1 MNVNT
6 DSLLNIVKNFKN
18 KKIAVWGDYILD
30 EYIYTLSHR
39 VSREAPV
46 LILKYQ
52 GTDYTLGGAGNS
64 VNNIKSLGGIPIPVG
79 IVGEDEKGNK
89 ILKLLKKNKI
99 KIDYLIK
106 VKNYSTITKTR
117 ILAGGE
123 HTRKQ
128 QVLRI
133 DYEDKL
139 KYDEKLKSL
148 LFSYLLEVINEID
161 ALLISDYNYLT
172 VNEDIYYKLLPK
184 LKELGKPVTLDS
196 RFKLL
201 NFREVTIA
209 TPNEPEVNY
218 ALNIEINDNQEILEK
233 AGEEILKK
241 ISSSA
246 LLITRGYKGMIL
258 FEKGKRPFSIPIY
271 GSDEIVDVTG
281 AGDTV
286 ISTYTLALTAG
297 ANFREAA
304 YLSNYAAS
312 KVVMKKGAATV
323 TQEELKEILIQE
335 NKKIE

>member
-1 MNVNT
+1 MNINFT
-6 DSLLNIVKNFKN
+6 SLLNLIENFKN
-18 KKIAVWGDYILD
+18 KKIAVWGDFILD

-52 GTDYTLGGAGNS
+52 ATEYGLGGAGNS
-64 VNNIKSLGGIPIPVG
+64 VNNIKTLGGIPLPVG
-79 IVGEDEKGNK
+79 ILGEDEKGNR
-89 ILKLLKKNKI
+89 ILDLLKRNGI
-99 KIDYLIK
+99 ETEYLIK
-106 VKNYSTITKTR
+106 LKNYSTPAKAR

-139 KYDEKLKSL
+139 KYNEKLKSL
-148 LFSYLLEVINEID
+148 LLSCLLEISDEID

-172 VNEDIYYKLLPK
+172 VNEDVYYKILPK
-184 LKELGKPVTLDS
+184 LKELKKPISLDS

-201 NFREVTIA
+201 NFKEVTIA
-209 TPNEPEVNY
+209 TPNEPEVSY
-218 ALNIEINDNQEILEK
+218 ALNLEINDN
-233 AGEEILKK
+233 EEILKK
-241 ISSSA
+241 AGKEILRKLSAPA
-246 LLITRGYKGMIL
+246 LLITRGYKGMTL
-258 FEKGKRPFSIPIY
+258 FEKGKEPFSIPIY

-297 ANFREAA
+297 ADFREAA
-304 YLSNYAAS
+304 YLSNYAAGL
-312 KVVMKKGAATV
+312 VVMKKGAATV
-323 TQEELKEILIQE
+323 SQEELKKILIKE
-335 NKKIE
+335 KNKVE

>member
-6 DSLLNIVKNFKN
+6 DSLLKIIENFKN

-52 GTDYTLGGAGNS
+52 GTDYSLGGAGNS
-64 VNNIKSLGGIPIPVG
+64 VNNIKSLGGIPVPIG
-79 IVGEDEKGNK
+79 IVGDDEKGNR
-89 ILKLLKKNKI
+89 ILKLLKKNDI
-99 KIDYLIK
+99 KTDYLIK
-106 VKNYSTITKTR
+106 VKNYSTPTKTR

-148 LFSYLLEVINEID
+148 LLSNLLKVIENID
-161 ALLISDYNYLT
+161 ALLISDYNYFT
-172 VNEDIYYKLLPK
+172 VNEDVYYEVLPK
-184 LKELGKPVTLDS
+184 LKELEKPVTLDS

-201 NFREVTIA
+201 NFKEVTIA

-218 ALNIEINDNQEILEK
+218 ALNIEINDDEKVLEKAGKEILEK
-233 AGEEILKK
+233 L
-241 ISSSA
+241 SSLA
-246 LLITRGYKGMIL
+246 LLITRGYKGMTL
-258 FEKGKRPFSIPIY
+258 FERNKEPFSIPIH

-297 ANFREAA
+297 ADFKEAA

-312 KVVMKKGAATV
+312 RVVMKKGAATV
-323 TQEELKEILIQE
+323 SQSELREILIKE

>member
-218 ALNIEINDNQEILEK
+218 ALNIEINDDQEILEK

>member
-1 MNVNT
+1 VNT

-218 ALNIEINDNQEILEK
+218 ALNIEINDDQEILEK